1 MSDAETAT
9 FRYNLTQD
17 YLEVARAAL
26 TTIHGKLPDKDK
38 DPASD
43 ALANAIF
50 SVVSITVV
58 YSFLALES
66 FLNYEL
72 YLLWERRTDGSPE
85 SQRFLAELGDVP
97 DFKRLK
103 ENDKIREVP
112 ARLRTLCRLL
122 GYPEPHEAIR
132 NTWNRLHQ
140 FVETSRHFLVHP
152 IPDQAYFNT
161 NMKRIM
167 EETKSGAYVRV
178 VEEVLSFLYSQSG
191 KVIPPWVKSNQ
202 LMRFRGVELLPSA
215 DVE

>member
-1 MSDAETAT
+1 MSNAGTAT

-85 SQRFLAELGDVP
+85 SERFLAELGDEP
-97 DFKRLK
+97 NFKRLK

-112 ARLRTLCRLL
+112 TRLRTLCRLL
-122 GYPEPHEAIR
+122 GHPEPHKAIAD
-132 NTWNRLHQ
+132 TWHRLGQ
-140 FVETSRHFLVHP
+140 LVDTSRHFVVHP
-152 IPDQAYFNT
+152 IPDPNYFNK

-167 EETKSGAYVRV
+167 EGTKSGAYVRV
-178 VEEVLSFLYSQSG
+178 AEEVMSFLYVQSG